1 MKPYYDDGKG
11 IVIYNGDNASVMPTL
26 AENSVD
32 AIVTDPPYGISFMG
46 KRWDYDIPTVDQF
59 AECLRVLKPGG
70 HLLCFC
76 GTRTQHRMAVNI
88 EDAGFEMRDVIAWV
102 YGSGFPKSLDVG
114 KAIDKAA
121 GAERE
126 IVGWKIEPDGRCM
139 GTEPM
144 ANKRVRNPSGKSD
157 RKHGADN
164 RSLAERKVITAP
176 ATEAAKQWDGWGT
189 ALKPS
194 MELIT
199 VARKPLIGTVAANVL
214 KYGTGA
220 LNVDACRIEGDMGP
234 DRADG
239 KPRRTDN
246 TKYGKANEVIN
257 PQSPLGRWPANT
269 IHDGSEEVCE
279 LFPETVSG
287 SIKPHHLRT
296 TSKTKHA
303 FGERAAPPEETFGD
317 SGSAARFFQTCEY
330 SEMELN
336 LCKAKAILSAWNHD
350 LANTA
355 DDSTNLPSG
364 HVASALNDAAIL
376 ASHGRLGLSELREHS
391 TLATPRELRRLCEA
405 AIAAILSIEKSA
417 WQEQQRERH
426 IGNGCRVKYVEAKKQ
441 IGTTTITI
449 SHWKSD
455 GSAGNVT
462 LSITQPCLDHGE
474 AGSASRFRYTAKAD
488 KTDRDG
494 TKHPTVKPIDLMRYL
509 VRLVCPVGGIVLDPW
524 CGSGT
529 TVYAARAEHCKA
541 IGIEREL
548 EYVTD
553 AANRLRQGVLDFGGD
568 V

>member
-1 MKPYYDDGKG
+1 VTPYYDDGKG
-11 IVIYNGDNASVMPTL
+11 IVIYNGDNTSVLPTL

-88 EDAGFEMRDVIAWV
+88 EDAGFELRDVIAWL

-114 KAIDKAA
+114 KSIDKAA

-126 IVGWKIEPDGRCM
+126 VVGSRKMRELPSDVPFGQGLITSHANAIAGRN
-139 GTEPM
+139 T
-144 ANKRVRNPSGKSD
+144 AAQVD
-157 RKHGADN
+157 VD
-164 RSLAERKVITAP
+164 ITAP

-194 MELIT
+194 MELVT
-199 VARKPLIGTVAANVL
+199 VARKPFPGTVAANVL

-220 LNVDACRIEGDMGP
+220 LNVDACRIEGEPWKAHDATGL
-234 DRADG
+234 ASVKFFSDG
-239 KPRRTDN
+239 DAATIHKEPH
-246 TKYGKANEVIN
+246 A
-257 PQSPLGRWPANT
+257 LGRFPANT
-269 IHDGSEEVCE
+269 IHDGSEEVLA
-279 LFPETVSG
+279 LFPESG
-287 SIKPHHLRT
+287 PAKSSQRGSGKGK
-296 TSKTKHA
+296 SSCY
-303 FGERAAPPEETFGD
+303 GVYGGD
-317 SGSAARFFQTCEY
+317 STERGHDDNGGSVARFF
-330 SEMELN
+330 
-336 LCKAKAILSAWNHD
+336 
-350 LANTA
+350 
-355 DDSTNLPSG
+355 
-364 HVASALNDAAIL
+364 
-376 ASHGRLGLSELREHS
+376 
-391 TLATPRELRRLCEA
+391 
-405 AIAAILSIEKSA
+405 
-417 WQEQQRERH
+417 
-426 IGNGCRVKYVEAKKQ
+426 
-441 IGTTTITI
+441 
-449 SHWKSD
+449 
-455 GSAGNVT
+455 
-462 LSITQPCLDHGE
+462 
-474 AGSASRFRYTAKAD
+474 YTAKAD

-509 VRLVCPVGGIVLDPW
+509 VRLVCPIGGIVLDPW

-529 TVYAARAEHCKA
+529 TVYAARAEQCKA

>member
-1 MKPYYDDGKG
+1 VTPYYDDGKG

-46 KRWDYDIPTVDQF
+46 KRWDYDIPTVEQF

-88 EDAGFEMRDVIAWV
+88 EDAGFELRDVIAWL

-114 KAIDKAA
+114 KSIDKAA

-126 IVGWKIEPDGRCM
+126 VVGSRKMRELPSDVPFGQGLITSHANAIAGRN
-139 GTEPM
+139 T
-144 ANKRVRNPSGKSD
+144 AAQVD
-157 RKHGADN
+157 VD
-164 RSLAERKVITAP
+164 ITAP

-220 LNVDACRIEGDMGP
+220 LNVDACRIGLDGTENLDAKQRQSVGNPDMYSDIAKGLIGTEIP
-234 DRADG
+234 
-239 KPRRTDN
+239 T
-246 TKYGKANEVIN
+246 YN
-257 PQSPLGRWPANT
+257 PSGRFPANT
-269 IHDGSEEVCE
+269 IHDGSEEVLA
-279 LFPETVSG
+279 LFPETAG
-287 SIKPHHLRT
+287 KIGMKGNTGHGNSIYGKFDHQEDRT
-296 TSKTKHA
+296 PGTTD
-303 FGERAAPPEETFGD
+303 T
-317 SGSAARFFQTCEY
+317 GSAARFF
-330 SEMELN
+330 
-336 LCKAKAILSAWNHD
+336 
-350 LANTA
+350 
-355 DDSTNLPSG
+355 
-364 HVASALNDAAIL
+364 
-376 ASHGRLGLSELREHS
+376 
-391 TLATPRELRRLCEA
+391 
-405 AIAAILSIEKSA
+405 
-417 WQEQQRERH
+417 
-426 IGNGCRVKYVEAKKQ
+426 
-441 IGTTTITI
+441 
-449 SHWKSD
+449 
-455 GSAGNVT
+455 
-462 LSITQPCLDHGE
+462 
-474 AGSASRFRYTAKAD
+474 YTSKAD

-509 VRLVCPVGGIVLDPW
+509 VRLVCPVGGIVFDPW

-568 V
+568 A

>member
-1 MKPYYDDGKG
+1 MTPYYDDGKG

-26 AENSVD
+26 AKNSVD

-46 KRWDYDIPTVDQF
+46 KRWDYDIPTVEQF

-88 EDAGFEMRDVIAWV
+88 EDAGFEMRDVIAWL

-114 KAIDKAA
+114 KSIDKAA

-126 IVGWKIEPDGRCM
+126 VVGSRKMRELPSDVPFGQGLITSHANAIAGRN
-139 GTEPM
+139 T
-144 ANKRVRNPSGKSD
+144 AAQVD
-157 RKHGADN
+157 VD
-164 RSLAERKVITAP
+164 ITAP

-194 MELIT
+194 MELVT
-199 VARKPLIGTVAANVL
+199 VARKPFPGTVAANVL

-220 LNVDACRIEGDMGP
+220 LNVDACRIGAEERPLLEHTNRDGNIYGGGLEGS
-234 DRADG
+234 
-239 KPRRTDN
+239 
-246 TKYGKANEVIN
+246 KAIGTTT
-257 PQSPLGRWPANT
+257 LGRFPANT
-269 IHDGSEEVCE
+269 IHDGSEEVLA
-279 LFPETVSG
+279 LFPETAG
-287 SIKPHHLRT
+287 KIGMKGNTGHGNSIYGKFDHQEDRT
-296 TSKTKHA
+296 PGTTD
-303 FGERAAPPEETFGD
+303 T
-317 SGSAARFFQTCEY
+317 GSAARFF
-330 SEMELN
+330 
-336 LCKAKAILSAWNHD
+336 
-350 LANTA
+350 
-355 DDSTNLPSG
+355 
-364 HVASALNDAAIL
+364 
-376 ASHGRLGLSELREHS
+376 
-391 TLATPRELRRLCEA
+391 
-405 AIAAILSIEKSA
+405 
-417 WQEQQRERH
+417 
-426 IGNGCRVKYVEAKKQ
+426 
-441 IGTTTITI
+441 
-449 SHWKSD
+449 
-455 GSAGNVT
+455 
-462 LSITQPCLDHGE
+462 
-474 AGSASRFRYTAKAD
+474 YTSKAD

-568 V
+568 A

>member
-1 MKPYYDDGKG
+1 MTPYYDDGKG

-126 IVGWKIEPDGRCM
+126 VVGS
-139 GTEPM
+139 GTSGATAGM
-144 ANKRVRNPSGKSD
+144 QNLGPSGITGGD
-157 RKHGADN
+157 FD
-164 RSLAERKVITAP
+164 ITAP

-220 LNVDACRIEGDMGP
+220 LNVDACRIEGGKRSPGYREDGSQGP
-234 DRADG
+234 TAKRNIYGEHDG
-239 KPRRTDN
+239 VRRNCDET
-246 TKYGKANEVIN
+246 
-257 PQSPLGRWPANT
+257 QGRWPANT

-279 LFPETVSG
+279 LFPETGPSSQAISSKPMQRQDNNVYGKGLG
-287 SIKPHHLRT
+287 SIT
-296 TSKTKHA
+296 
-303 FGERAAPPEETFGD
+303 PENTYGD
-317 SGSAARFFQTCEY
+317 SGSASRFF
-330 SEMELN
+330 
-336 LCKAKAILSAWNHD
+336 
-350 LANTA
+350 
-355 DDSTNLPSG
+355 
-364 HVASALNDAAIL
+364 
-376 ASHGRLGLSELREHS
+376 
-391 TLATPRELRRLCEA
+391 
-405 AIAAILSIEKSA
+405 
-417 WQEQQRERH
+417 
-426 IGNGCRVKYVEAKKQ
+426 
-441 IGTTTITI
+441 
-449 SHWKSD
+449 
-455 GSAGNVT
+455 
-462 LSITQPCLDHGE
+462 
-474 AGSASRFRYTAKAD
+474 YTAKAD